1 MKEIAKALGLSDTA
15 TEMDCVSS
23 ITKLKSE
30 SDLLKKEQVENLV
43 KLGKQKGVITD
54 ANEATHR
61 ILLGSSFEAAKSII
75 ESAETPKAAGTE
87 GVKTEGVT
95 NLTTAFKTLVEKTGE
110 GEKVDEKETFD
121 WLQRNDPKKLASIKA
136 TDLVKYN
143 ALVAAYKP
151 NKKG

>member
-87 GVKTEGVT
+87 GAVVSFAKPVNVKFAVVRGYFALRLPNSKRFLCV
-95 NLTTAFKTLVEKTGE
+95 A
-110 GEKVDEKETFD
+110 
-121 WLQRNDPKKLASIKA
+121 LA
-136 TDLVKYN
+136 LW
-143 ALVAAYKP
+143 
-151 NKKG
+151 